1 MAPKF
6 VSPNYLVSLIR
17 LALIKESHS
26 SSRRFSFPLSPAS
39 KAAKRALSQRSNN
52 RRSFDSQA
60 SSSTLGNMPVV
71 EVESYLT
78 APAVRWSTANR
89 I

>member
-1 MAPKF
+1 MAF
-6 VSPNYLVSLIR
+6 NSN
-17 LALIKESHS
+17 H
-26 SSRRFSFPLSPAS
+26 RFSFSISPAS
-39 KAAKRALSQRSNN
+39 KASKRVMAERNDN

-60 SSSTLGNMPVV
+60 SSSTLGAMPVV

-78 APAVRWSTANR
+78 APAARWSTANR

>member
-1 MAPKF
+1 MAER
-6 VSPNYLVSLIR
+6 ND
-17 LALIKESHS
+17 
-26 SSRRFSFPLSPAS
+26 
-39 KAAKRALSQRSNN
+39 N

-60 SSSTLGNMPVV
+60 SSSTLGAMPVV

-78 APAVRWSTANR
+78 APAARWSTANR